1 MLGLTHSFKLHRG
14 HLPKM
19 TASNAAVT
27 KMYVNGIY
35 ESVAAGRDL
44 WSANS
49 QKVQHVGTLGEF
61 IC

>member
-1 MLGLTHSFKLHRG
+1 
-14 HLPKM
+14 M

-27 KMYVNGIY
+27 KMYVNGTY
-35 ESVAAGRDL
+35 ESVAAGRDF
-44 WSANS
+44 WSANA